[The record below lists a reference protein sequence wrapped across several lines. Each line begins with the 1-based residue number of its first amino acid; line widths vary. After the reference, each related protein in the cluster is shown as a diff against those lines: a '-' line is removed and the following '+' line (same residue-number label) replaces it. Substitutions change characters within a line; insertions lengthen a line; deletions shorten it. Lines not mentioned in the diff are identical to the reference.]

1 MDRNRV
7 GNQRSAEQRSAERCS
22 AGSRRRRRWS
32 LLGAITVALTI
43 APAAT
48 ASAASFGA
56 EAWGYNA
63 SGQLGNGSTAIS
75 RVAVPVQGLTGV
87 IAIAAGGEHS
97 LALLGNGT
105 VMAWGSNREG
115 QLGTGNTT
123 ASHVPVAV
131 PGLTGVTAIAAG
143 KQHSLALLANG
154 TVMAWGANLEGQLGS
169 GSKALKSTV
178 PVAVKALSAVKAIAA
193 GGEHSLA
200 LLSNGTVMS
209 WGANAEGQLGN
220 GKFAKSNV
228 PVTVKALSGA
238 AAVAAGEEH
247 SLALLAGG
255 TVMAWGANEFLQ
267 LGTQGTLK
275 KVGGEEPGEEPE
287 YEEIQVENSNVP
299 LPVQKLTGVTAVAAG
314 RLHNLALLGDGTVMA
329 WGDNELDQLGGG
341 TSGGT
346 TAMPSAVSGLGG
358 VSAISAGGGH
368 SLALLAG
375 GTVTAWGYNPDGQLG
390 NGANVNSP
398 VPVAI
403 KGLGEVAGVA
413 GGGYHS
419 LSFGPPAPTVT
430 GVNPNR
436 ASLSGGV
443 SITISGANFEGV
455 TAVQFGT
462 APASSFTVD
471 SPTSITA
478 VAPAGTGVVDVTVT
492 TPVATS
498 AARPPDRFT
507 YVPPPSLKKI
517 APNSGPAAG
526 GTSVTVSGASFE
538 GVTAVDFGAAAATSF
553 TVNSSSSITALAPA
567 APAGFVD
574 VRITTL
580 FGVSAIVKTGR
591 YKYLP
596 TVTEVSP
603 NNGPASGGTTVTV
616 TGSGFV
622 PGSGTTAFKLGTPR
636 AKAVNCSSTTTC
648 VMNTPPGAAGVV
660 DVRAVA
666 SKVTSAINPLTDQF
680 TYG

>member
-7 GNQRSAEQRSAERCS
+7 GQQRSV
-22 AGSRRRRRWS
+22 GSRRRGRWS
-32 LLGAITVALTI
+32 LIGAISVALAI

-48 ASAASFGA
+48 ASASSFGA

-63 SGQLGNGSTAIS
+63 SGQLGNGSTTIS

-115 QLGTGNTT
+115 QLGTGSTT

-131 PGLTGVTAIAAG
+131 GGLTGVTAIAAG
-143 KQHSLALLANG
+143 KQHSLALLASG
-154 TVMAWGANLEGQLGS
+154 TVMAWGANVEGQLGS

-178 PVAVKALSAVKAIAA
+178 PVAVKALSGVKAISA

-228 PVTVKALSGA
+228 PVTVKALSGV
-238 AAVAAGEEH
+238 AAVAAGGEH

-255 TVMAWGANEFLQ
+255 TVMSWGANEFLQ
-267 LGTQGTLK
+267 LGTAGTLK
-275 KVGGEEPGEEPE
+275 KVGGGEPEEEPE

-299 LPVQKLTGVTAVAAG
+299 VPVQKLTGVTAVAAG

-329 WGDNELDQLGGG
+329 WGDNALDQLGNG

-358 VSAISAGGGH
+358 VSAISAGAAH

-390 NGANVNSP
+390 NGSNVNSP

-413 GGGYHS
+413 GGGWHS
-419 LSFGPPAPTVT
+419 LSFGPPPPSVT
-430 GVNPNR
+430 GVSPSR
-436 ASLSGGV
+436 ASLSGGISV
-443 SITISGANFEGV
+443 TIGGANFEGA
-455 TAVQFGT
+455 TAVHFG
-462 APASSFTVD
+462 ASPASSFTVN
-471 SPTSITA
+471 SSSSITA
-478 VAPAGTGVVDVTVT
+478 VAPAGTGAVDVTVT

-498 AARPPDRFT
+498 AAGPSDRFT
-507 YVPPPSLKKI
+507 YVPPPSLKKVT
-517 APNSGPAAG
+517 PNKGPAAG
-526 GTSVTVSGASFE
+526 GISVTITGAHFDDA
-538 GVTAVDFGAAAATSF
+538 TAVDFGVTPAAGF
-553 TVNSSSSITALAPA
+553 VVNSSTSISAVAPA
-567 APAGFVD
+567 APAGLVD
-574 VRITTL
+574 VRITTP
-580 FGVSAIVKTGR
+580 FGASAIATPDR
-591 YKYLP
+591 FRFLP
-596 TVTEVSP
+596 TITEVNP

-622 PGSGTTAFKLGTPR
+622 VGSGTTVFKFGTPR
-636 AKAVNCSSTTTC
+636 AVAVNCSATTTC
-648 VMNTPPGAAGVV
+648 VMKTPPAAAAGVV

-666 SKVTSAINPLTDQF
+666 AKLTSEINPLTDQF

>member
-7 GNQRSAEQRSAERCS
+7 GQQRS

-32 LLGAITVALTI
+32 LIGAIAVALAI

-56 EAWGYNA
+56 EAWGYNG
-63 SGQLGNGSTAIS
+63 SGQLGNGSTTIS
-75 RVAVPVQGLTGV
+75 GVPVPVPGLTGV
-87 IAIAAGGEHS
+87 IAVAAGGEHS

-105 VMAWGSNREG
+105 VMAWGNNREG

-143 KQHSLALLANG
+143 KQHSLALLGNG
-154 TVMAWGANLEGQLGS
+154 TVMAWGANDEGQLGS

-178 PVAVKALSAVKAIAA
+178 PVAVKGLSGVKAISA

-200 LLSNGTVMS
+200 LLINGTVMS
-209 WGANAEGQLGN
+209 WGANTEGQLGN
-220 GKFAKSNV
+220 GKFLKSNV
-228 PVTVKALSGA
+228 PVTVKALGGV
-238 AAVAAGEEH
+238 AAVAAGGEH

-255 TVMAWGANEFLQ
+255 TVMSWGANEFLQ

-275 KVGGEEPGEEPE
+275 KVGGGEPEEEPE

-299 LPVQKLTGVTAVAAG
+299 VPVQKLTGVTAVAAG
-314 RLHNLALLGDGTVMA
+314 RVHNLALLGDGTVMA
-329 WGDNELDQLGGG
+329 WGANELSQLGNG

-346 TAMPSAVSGLGG
+346 TALPSAVSGLGG
-358 VSAISAGGGH
+358 VSAIAAGAAH

-375 GTVTAWGYNPDGQLG
+375 GTVTTWGYNPDGQLG
-390 NGANVNSP
+390 NGSNVNSP

-403 KGLGEVAGVA
+403 KGLAEVTGVA
-413 GGGYHS
+413 GGGWHS
-419 LSFGPPAPTVT
+419 LSFGPPAPSVT
-430 GVNPNR
+430 GVSPSR
-436 ASLSGGV
+436 ASLSGGISV
-443 SITISGANFEGV
+443 TISGANFEGV
-455 TAVQFGT
+455 TAVDFGAT
-462 APASSFTVD
+462 PASSFTVD
-471 SPTSITA
+471 SSSSITA

-498 AARPPDRFT
+498 AAGPPDRFT
-507 YVPPPSLKKI
+507 YVPPPSIKKLT
-517 APNSGPAAG
+517 PNKGPAAG
-526 GTSVTVSGASFE
+526 GISVTISGANLESAI
-538 GVTAVDFGAAAATSF
+538 AVDFGATPAASF
-553 TVNSSSSITALAPA
+553 VINSSSSITAVAPT
-567 APAGFVD
+567 APAGLVD
-574 VRITTL
+574 VRITTP
-580 FGVSAIVKTGR
+580 FGVSAIVLGDR
-591 YKYLP
+591 YKFLP
-596 TVTEVSP
+596 TITQVTPS
-603 NNGPASGGTTVTV
+603 NGPTSGGTTVTV

-622 PGSGTTAFKLGTPR
+622 AGSGTTVFKFGTPR
-636 AKAVNCSSTTTC
+636 ALAVNCSSTTTC
-648 VMNTPPGAAGVV
+648 VMKTPPAAAGVV

-666 SKVTSAINPLTDQF
+666 SKLTSEINPLTDQF

>member
-7 GNQRSAEQRSAERCS
+7 GKQRSAEQCS
-22 AGSRRRRRWS
+22 AGSRRRRRWA
-32 LLGAITVALTI
+32 LIGALAVALVI

-63 SGQLGNGSTAIS
+63 SGQLGNGSTTIS

-87 IAIAAGGEHS
+87 IAIAAGGEHG
-97 LALLGNGT
+97 LALLGDGT

-143 KQHSLALLANG
+143 KQFSLALLANG
-154 TVMAWGANLEGQLGS
+154 TVMAWGANPEGQLGN
-169 GSKALKSTV
+169 GSKALKSAV
-178 PVAVKALSAVKAIAA
+178 PVAVKGLSGAKAVSA

-200 LLSNGTVMS
+200 LLSNGAVMS
-209 WGANAEGQLGN
+209 WGANTEGQLGN

-238 AAVAAGEEH
+238 TAVAAGGEH
-247 SLALLAGG
+247 SLALLGNG
-255 TVMAWGANEFLQ
+255 TVMSWGANEFLQ
-267 LGTQGTLK
+267 LGTKGTLK
-275 KVGGEEPGEEPE
+275 KIGGGEPEEEPE

-299 LPVQKLTGVTAVAAG
+299 VTVQNLTGVTAVAAG

-329 WGDNELDQLGGG
+329 WGDNGLDQLGNGA
-341 TSGGT
+341 SGGT

-358 VSAISAGGGH
+358 VSAISAGGAH
-368 SLALLAG
+368 NLALLAG

-390 NGANVNSP
+390 NGAVVNSP
-398 VPVAI
+398 VPVAV
-403 KGLGEVAGVA
+403 KGLGQVAGVA
-413 GGGYHS
+413 GGGWHS
-419 LSFGPPAPTVT
+419 LSFGPPAPSVA
-430 GVNPNR
+430 GVSPNR
-436 ASLSGGV
+436 ASLSGGSSV
-443 SITISGANFEGV
+443 TISGANFEGV
-455 TAVQFGT
+455 TDVDFGT
-462 APASSFTVD
+462 TPASSFTVD
-471 SPTSITA
+471 SSSSITA

-498 AARPPDRFT
+498 AAGPPDRFT
-507 YVPPPSLKKI
+507 YVPPPSIKKI
-517 APNSGPAAG
+517 TPNKGPAAG
-526 GTSVTVSGASFE
+526 GISATISGASFE
-538 GVTAVDFGAAAATSF
+538 GVTAVDFGATAATSF
-553 TVNSSSSITALAPA
+553 TVNSSTSITAVAPA

-574 VRITTL
+574 VRITTP
-580 FGVSAIVKTGR
+580 FGVSAIVKAGR

-596 TVTEVSP
+596 TITEVSP

-622 PGSGTTAFKLGTPR
+622 PGSGTTVFKFGTPR
-636 AKAVNCSSTTTC
+636 AVAVNCSSTTTC
-648 VMNTPPGAAGVV
+648 VMKTPPVAAGVV

-666 SKVTSAINPLTDQF
+666 SKLTSEISPLTDRF

>member
-7 GNQRSAEQRSAERCS
+7 GQQRSAAS
-22 AGSRRRRRWS
+22 RRRRWS
-32 LLGAITVALTI
+32 LIGAIAVALAI

-63 SGQLGNGSTAIS
+63 SGQLGNASTTIS
-75 RVAVPVQGLTGV
+75 RVPVPVQGLTGV
-87 IAIAAGGEHS
+87 IAIAAGGEHN

-105 VMAWGSNREG
+105 VMAWGNNREG
-115 QLGTGNTT
+115 QLGTGSTT

-143 KQHSLALLANG
+143 KQHSLALLGNG
-154 TVMAWGANLEGQLGS
+154 TVMAWGANAEGQLGS

-178 PVAVKALSAVKAIAA
+178 PVAVKALSGVTAISA
-193 GGEHSLA
+193 GG
-200 LLSNGTVMS
+200 
-209 WGANAEGQLGN
+209 
-220 GKFAKSNV
+220 
-228 PVTVKALSGA
+228 
-238 AAVAAGEEH
+238 EH

-255 TVMAWGANEFLQ
+255 TVMSWGANESLQ

-275 KVGGEEPGEEPE
+275 KVGGGEPEEEPE

-299 LPVQKLTGVTAVAAG
+299 VPVQKLTGVTAVAAG
-314 RLHNLALLGDGTVMA
+314 RVHSLALLGDGTVMA
-329 WGDNELDQLGGG
+329 WGDNGLDQLGNG

-358 VSAISAGGGH
+358 VSAISAGGAH

-403 KGLGEVAGVA
+403 KGLGGVVGVA

-419 LSFGPPAPTVT
+419 LSFGPPAPGVT
-430 GVNPNR
+430 GVSPNR

-443 SITISGANFEGV
+443 SVTISGANFEAV
-455 TAVQFGT
+455 TAVDFGT
-462 APASSFTVD
+462 TPASSFTVD
-471 SPTSITA
+471 SSSSITA
-478 VAPAGTGVVDVTVT
+478 VAPAGTGLVDVTVT

-498 AARPPDRFT
+498 AVGPPDRFT
-507 YVPPPSLKKI
+507 YVPPPSIKKLT
-517 APNSGPAAG
+517 PNKGPAAG
-526 GTSVTVSGASFE
+526 GSSVTIAGANLE
-538 GVTAVDFGAAAATSF
+538 GATAVDFGATPAASF
-553 TVNSSSSITALAPA
+553 VVNSSSSISAVAPE
-567 APAGFVD
+567 APAGLVD
-574 VRITTL
+574 VRITTP
-580 FGVSAIVKTGR
+580 FGVSVIVLSDR
-591 YKYLP
+591 YKFLP
-596 TVTEVSP
+596 TITHVSP
-603 NNGPASGGTTVTV
+603 NSGPTSGGTTVTV
-616 TGSGFV
+616 MGSGFV
-622 PGSGTTAFKLGTPR
+622 VGFGTTVFKFGTPR
-636 AKAVNCSSTTTC
+636 AGGVNCSSTTTC
-648 VMNTPPGAAGVV
+648 VMKTPSGAAGVL

-666 SKVTSAINPLTDQF
+666 GKLTSEINPATDQF